1 MYGEMTY
8 KDISAT
14 ARWHVIDRVS
24 VSFNSS
30 SYRFQCRTFNRYGKV
45 AKSCKEKSIGL
56 TKCSKEC

>member
-24 VSFNSS
+24 LS
-30 SYRFQCRTFNRYGKV
+30 TV
-45 AKSCKEKSIGL
+45 AVIGFSAELLIGMKKLQSCKEKNIGL